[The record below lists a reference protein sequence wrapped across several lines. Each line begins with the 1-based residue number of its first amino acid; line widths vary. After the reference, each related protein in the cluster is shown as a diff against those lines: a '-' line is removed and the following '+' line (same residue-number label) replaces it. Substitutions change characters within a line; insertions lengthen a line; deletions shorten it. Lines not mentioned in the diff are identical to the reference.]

1 MDWFRAAG
9 KKWLRLRSTVC
20 AGGIRAVVRRTGR
33 GREKQIKP
41 PRQGAGEIE
50 SLFHNQVTSVDVM
63 SQTPLPSCG
72 HPLPAGGR
80 GTGRGARFDSKNFA
94 SCGSKSFPQP
104 ASSFFQPEEA
114 GAVGR
119 AVG

>member
-63 SQTPLPSCG
+63 LQTPLPSCG
-72 HPLPAGGR
+72 HPLPAGGAR
-80 GTGRGARFDSKNFA
+80 DGRGARFDSKNFA
-94 SCGSKSFPQP
+94 SLWFKIIS
-104 ASSFFQPEEA
+104 AT
-114 GAVGR
+114 R
-119 AVG
+119 